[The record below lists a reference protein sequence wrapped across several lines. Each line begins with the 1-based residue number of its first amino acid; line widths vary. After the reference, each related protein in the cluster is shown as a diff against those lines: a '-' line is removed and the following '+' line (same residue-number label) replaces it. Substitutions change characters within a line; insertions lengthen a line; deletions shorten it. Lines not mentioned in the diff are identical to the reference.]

1 MAEENKEELKFDK
14 AAFVGYNSEPITK
27 NYVIEKKLGDGT
39 YGCVYL
45 ATHKTTHAKRAIKQ
59 LPRNKIKNP
68 ERLETE
74 IKILS
79 EADHP
84 NIIKLYEE
92 YEDPRNVYLVME
104 TCTGGELFD
113 TIVNRGCL
121 TEKIGAEVFTQMASA
136 IRYLHAQG
144 IVHRDLKPENLLLSA
159 PDDLTSIKL
168 IDFGL
173 SKVCQDP
180 ASKMHTR
187 AGTPYYIAP
196 EVLAGTYGME
206 CDIWSLGVILYILVA
221 GYPPFYGNTDTEI
234 LRKVRNNDYD
244 FSGSEWSQVS
254 EDCKDLI
261 RHMLV
266 TDVNDRYTITQ
277 VFEHGW
283 MTKASEHHSETPLN
297 IAELKTF
304 AQSNALRK
312 SVLMIIA
319 NQCTEGDLK
328 KLRDQFNAIDV
339 NNDGSITLPE
349 FKEALSS
356 SGMATPE
363 ITSIFEAMDINKDGS
378 VSYSEFLASTM
389 EKNMYLN
396 EERLWN
402 AFQVFDKDSSGKI
415 SIDELKKILNSQ
427 NLDSESQVF
436 ANMLSQFDTSGDQEI
451 DFEEF
456 RQMMESLGIIS
467 S

>member
-1 MAEENKEELKFDK
+1 MAEEIKVDK

-45 ATHKTTHAKRAIKQ
+45 ATHKSTHQKRAIKQ

-79 EADHP
+79 DADHP

-113 TIVNRGCL
+113 CIVNRGHL
-121 TEKIGAEVFTQMASA
+121 TEKVAQQIFAQMAGA
-136 IRYLHAQG
+136 IRYLHAKG

-159 PDDLTSIKL
+159 EDDISSIKL

-180 ASKMHTR
+180 AAMMHTR

-196 EVLAGTYGME
+196 EVLLGNYGME

-234 LRKVRNNDYD
+234 LRKVKANTRD
-244 FSGSEWSQVS
+244 FTGSEWSAVS
-254 EDCKDLI
+254 DSIKDLI
-261 RHMLV
+261 DKMLV
-266 TDVNDRYTITQ
+266 TNVNDRYNIEQ
-277 VFEHGW
+277 VFEHPW
-283 MTKASEHHSETPLN
+283 MTETATHSETPLD
-297 IAELKTF
+297 IAELRTF
-304 AQSNALRK
+304 SKSTALRK

-319 NQCTEGDLK
+319 NQCSEADLTRLK
-328 KLRDQFNAIDV
+328 DQFNEIDQ
-339 NNDGSITLPE
+339 NKDGCITLQE
-349 FKEALSS
+349 FEGALTN
-356 SGMATPE
+356 SGMNIPE
-363 ITSIFEAMDINKDGS
+363 IRKIFEAMDINKDGTI
-378 VSYSEFLASTM
+378 SYSEFLASTM
-389 EKNMYLN
+389 QKNIYLN

-402 AFQVFDKDSSGKI
+402 AFQVFDRDSSGKI
-415 SIDELKKILNSQ
+415 SIDELKKV
-427 NLDSESQVF
+427 LDSHNLNETSEVF
-436 ANMLSQFDTSGDQEI
+436 NKIMEKFDTSGDQEI

-456 RQMMESLGIIS
+456 RQMIETLGIIS